1 MSIEDDT
8 HDKIIKAVLDYHALN
23 EAFQQRPAEL
33 KRRKVRKKLSEI
45 RKLCLTRREEILQ
58 EHIRHVQ
65 DGRKNNLT
73 PKARAARQKKVNDQ
87 GDDHT

>member
-1 MSIEDDT
+1 MTEDDT
-8 HDKIIKAVLDYHALN
+8 HDKIIKAVLDYFAFN
-23 EAFQQRPAEL
+23 EEFQQRPAEL

-45 RKLCLTRREEILQ
+45 RKLCLKRREEVLQ

-73 PKARAARQKKVNDQ
+73 PKAIAARQKREQEANKSD
-87 GDDHT
+87 T